1 MGIRKNAATLST
13 TERDNFIN
21 ALLELKRTGVYDQFV
36 AIHES
41 VTRLRPL
48 VAGAATGDN
57 AHTGP
62 AFLPWH
68 REYLIQF
75 EKALNATNPNAEITI
90 PYWKWDSGVSTD
102 TTSIFVDDFM
112 GPPGTSQQKSVGPV
126 MTGHFSLNNGWQ
138 IHTLLQ
144 RVIGSNALRRKTE
157 LDPVSRPLPQFTQ
170 MNADNYTDFRIG
182 PNRTE
187 GLENPH
193 NMVHVWVGFP
203 AEQNPQDSDLGS
215 MVVMTSPNDPIFFL
229 HHANV
234 DRLWAKWQ
242 ETHHGE
248 AFYNP
253 RGFVRRG
260 HRLNDKMWPWN
271 NGESTTQFTDLAPLL
286 SPLLSTITSTDNRTP
301 KDVLDIINDPTHPD
315 HYSYDDSVIQ
325 PPSSPPPSSPSRCFI
340 ATAAYGSELA
350 LPVQFLR
357 EFRDDVVLKSR
368 FQKPFE
374 DTLNIYYKFSPPI
387 ANLMIHNKPFKYA
400 MKYSIVLPLIAL
412 ARTTAFLVN
421 PFVTQKLKKVLEA
434 LFPTKPK
441 EETKP
446 NNGGQQ
452 K

>member
-1 MGIRKNAATLST
+1 MGVRRNAATLST

-36 AIHES
+36 AIHEA
-41 VTRLRPL
+41 VTRLQPL
-48 VAGAATGDN
+48 VAGAASGDN
-57 AHTGP
+57 AHRGP

-102 TTSIFVDDFM
+102 TTNIFVDDFM
-112 GPPGTSQQKSVGPV
+112 GPTGTSQQISVGPI

-138 IHTLLQ
+138 IHSLLQ
-144 RVIGSNALRRKTE
+144 RVIGSNALRRRTE
-157 LDPVSRPLPQFTQ
+157 LDPVSRSLPQFTQ

-182 PNRTE
+182 PTRTE

-193 NMVHVWVGFP
+193 NMVHVWVGLP
-203 AEQNPQDSDLGS
+203 AEQNPPDSDLGS

-242 ETHHGE
+242 ETHRGE

-271 NGESTTQFTDLAPLL
+271 NGESTTQVTDLVPLL
-286 SPLLSTITSTDNRTP
+286 SPLLSTITSTDDRTP
-301 KDVLDIINDPTHPD
+301 KDVLDIINDSTHSD
-315 HYSYDDSVIQ
+315 HYSYDDSIIT
-325 PPSSPPPSSPSRCFI
+325 PPPSTPPPSTPPPSTPPPSTPPPSTPPPSNSRCFI

-350 LPVQFLR
+350 PPVQFLR

-374 DTLNIYYKFSPPI
+374 DTLNVYYKFSPPI
-387 ANLMIHNKPFKYA
+387 AELMKCNKPFKYT
-400 MKYSIVLPLIAL
+400 MKYSVVWPFVAL
-412 ARTTAFLVN
+412 ARATAFAAK
-421 PFVTQKLKKVLEA
+421 PFVKQNKQS
-434 LFPTKPK
+434 
-441 EETKP
+441 EE
-446 NNGGQQ
+446 
-452 K
+452 